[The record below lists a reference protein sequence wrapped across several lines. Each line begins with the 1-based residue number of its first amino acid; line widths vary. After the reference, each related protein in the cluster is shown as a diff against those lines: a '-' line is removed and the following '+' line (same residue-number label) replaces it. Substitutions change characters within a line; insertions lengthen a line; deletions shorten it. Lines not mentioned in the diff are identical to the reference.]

1 MSFPKPVTLYW
12 NNNYLL
18 HELYL
23 YISTPSNVSCS
34 PRQGHELPES
44 MQDNI
49 IIIIIEIYKPN
60 QIPEMLLSA
69 LQEEY

>member
-1 MSFPKPVTLYW
+1 MLVAVQDKAM
-12 NNNYLL
+12 NYQK
-18 HELYL
+18 
-23 YISTPSNVSCS
+23 VCS
-34 PRQGHELPES
+34 P
-44 MQDNI
+44 DNI